1 MGLKYKID
9 ILAALKNHGYSS
21 YKLLNE
27 KIFGSGTIQKLRNR
41 EVLNAD
47 GISKLCELLEMQPSD
62 FLIYEKE

>member
-9 ILAALKNHGYSS
+9 ILAALKDRGYSS

-41 EVLNAD
+41 EVLNVD

>member
-9 ILAALKNHGYSS
+9 ILAALKDRGYSS

-27 KIFGSGTIQKLRNR
+27 KIFGSGTIQKLRNG